1 MCEQCLLELRALIV
15 LKHGP
20 YQARQVVADLHV
32 MIRVGSGN
40 GVPCRIGVDPLT
52 AYVLISLGRLHSD
65 TQKRMIQ
72 KANYNSTPSERLMES
87 LIRERDQ
94 LYRILE
100 VNAVISRSLRLE
112 AVLSLL
118 MEKAKEVTEAE
129 ASSLMLVDEDAQELY
144 FHTIRGEQSE
154 AIRHIRLKIGEGIAG
169 WVAKEGKPLLVAD
182 ASHDPRF
189 SRKADQASTFVT
201 KTMMCVPLVVS
212 RGVIGTVQV
221 LNKQN
226 GEFFDET
233 DLRLFEVMAIQAA
246 IAIENARLH
255 EMATVDGTTGLYKKD
270 YFILRMQE
278 EFRRSKTQNRPM
290 SVIMSDI
297 DFFKK
302 VNTNYGHLGGDTA
315 LVELAR
321 VIRETVAEDGS
332 DVMPG
337 RYGGEEFCVLIPGA
351 GPEAALAV
359 AERIRKRIEAE
370 PIHIGDQVTHITISI
385 GVSSWPEHKDHIQAL
400 EDFFRLADEALY
412 ICKDRGRNCCS
423 LYDPALSKQDGKK

>member
-1 MCEQCLLELRALIV
+1 MEALV
-15 LKHGP
+15 
-20 YQARQVVADLHV
+20 
-32 MIRVGSGN
+32 
-40 GVPCRIGVDPLT
+40 
-52 AYVLISLGRLHSD
+52 
-65 TQKRMIQ
+65 
-72 KANYNSTPSERLMES
+72 
-87 LIRERDQ
+87 RERDQ

-144 FHTIRGEQSE
+144 FHTIRGEQSD
-154 AIRHIRLKIGEGIAG
+154 AIKHIRLKIGEGIAG

-270 YFILRMQE
+270 YFIMRMQE
-278 EFRRSKTQNRPM
+278 EFRRSKATNRPM

-321 VIRETVAEDGS
+321 VIRETVAAEGQ

-351 GPEAALAV
+351 EPEAALAV
-359 AERIRKRIEAE
+359 AEKIRRRIEAE
-370 PIHIGDQVTHITISI
+370 PIHIGDQVAHITISI
-385 GVSSWPEHKDHIQAL
+385 GVSSWPHHKDHIQAL

-423 LYDPALSKQDGKK
+423 LYDPALSKQVEKK

>member
-1 MCEQCLLELRALIV
+1 
-15 LKHGP
+15 
-20 YQARQVVADLHV
+20 
-32 MIRVGSGN
+32 
-40 GVPCRIGVDPLT
+40 
-52 AYVLISLGRLHSD
+52 
-65 TQKRMIQ
+65 MIQ
-72 KANYNSTPSERLMES
+72 KANYNSNPAERMMEA
-87 LIRERDQ
+87 LVRERDQ

-112 AVLSLL
+112 AVLTLL

-129 ASSLMLVDEDAQELY
+129 ASSLMLLDEDTQELY

-169 WVAKEGKPLLVAD
+169 WVAKEGRPLLVAD
-182 ASHDPRF
+182 ARNDPRF

-226 GEFFDET
+226 GELFDET

-278 EFRRSKTQNRPM
+278 EFRRSRATGRPM

-321 VIRETVAEDGS
+321 VIRETVAEERPDY
-332 DVMPG
+332 MPG
-337 RYGGEEFCVLIPGA
+337 RYGGEEFCVLMPGA
-351 GPEAALAV
+351 EPGAALEV
-359 AERIRKRIEAE
+359 AEKIRKRIEAE
-370 PIHIGDQVTHITISI
+370 PIHIGDQVAHITISI

-423 LYDPALSKQDGKK
+423 LYDPALSKGDKN